1 MLQFEEEIIPLH
13 LDVFRLISD
22 FIREYC
28 GIFFNE
34 KSLFLV
40 ERRLNRRLKV
50 LRLED
55 FREYYRFLMYD
66 QKRDDEIQNI
76 MDILT
81 VNETYFFR
89 GESQLKAFIDEII
102 PELKE
107 KNKDKK
113 KISIWSAGCATGE
126 EPYTFAMLLL
136 EKGGFDGWDIRIVGS
151 DISQRAL
158 QVARR
163 GIYKKNSFRS
173 TEYYFIKKYF
183 HNEADDTY
191 SISDSVRKLVVFN
204 YVNLFDPFKVRLVGK
219 MDLIFCRNVLIYFD
233 DAARKKVIENFY
245 NSLVYG
251 GYMVL
256 GHTESLIKLSTAFS
270 LKHFSNDMVY
280 QKPER
285 QGL

>member
-1 MLQFEEEIIPLH
+1 MLLFEEELIPLH
-13 LDVFRLISD
+13 LDVFRLIRD
-22 FIREYC
+22 LIRGYC

-66 QKRDDEIQNI
+66 PKRDDEIQRI

-89 GESQLKAFIDEII
+89 GESQLKVFIDEII

-107 KNKDKK
+107 KNKDQK
-113 KISIWSAGCATGE
+113 KINIWSAGCATGE

-136 EKGGFDGWDIRIVGS
+136 EKGGFDGWDIRIAGS

-158 QVARR
+158 QIARS

-183 HNEADDTY
+183 HNEDEDTY
-191 SISDSVRKLVVFN
+191 SISDSVRKLVAFN

-233 DAARKKVIENFY
+233 DTARKKVIENFY
-245 NSLVYG
+245 NCLVDG

-256 GHTESLIKLSTAFS
+256 GHTESLVKLSTAFS
-270 LKHFSNDMVY
+270 LKHFTNDMVY